1 MKRRDFLKGASGVA
15 GGAAATGAASSV
27 GAAQTTTTTSGTE
40 TDDGQESGNGTAT
53 GTTTAGTTTA
63 GGGGGEGSTEEVAV
77 GPGGSLVFEPEDL
90 EITPGTTV
98 EWVWDSDDHNI
109 VVDEQPDGADW
120 EGTEG
125 GPGTTYDTG
134 HTYSHT
140 FETTGTYE
148 YACEPHRASGML
160 GTVVVSEDA
169 GAGGGGRGE
178 VDPEE
183 MGVPYQAHYVG
194 IATILAIVVSLLF
207 TFFLLKY
214 GESAHTSSPNRK

>member
-40 TDDGQESGNGTAT
+40 TGDGQGSGNGTAT
-53 GTTTAGTTTA
+53 GTTVGTTTA
-63 GGGGGEGSTEEVAV
+63 GGGGAAGPTQEVTV
-77 GPGGSLVFEPEDL
+77 GPGGRLVFEPAEI

-98 EWVWDSDDHNI
+98 RWVWDSNNHNI
-109 VVDEQPDGADW
+109 VVDEQPEGAGW

-134 HTYSHT
+134 HTYTHT

-148 YACEPHRASGML
+148 YACEPHRSAGML
-160 GTVVVSEDA
+160 GTVIVSQ
-169 GAGGGGRGE
+169 GGGGGGGRGE

>member
-1 MKRRDFLKGASGVA
+1 MTSGDADESLSRRGFLTAVT
-15 GGAAATGAASSV
+15 GGAAIAAGAGAT
-27 GAAQTTTTTSGTE
+27 AAQSGTTTN
-40 TDDGQESGNGTAT
+40 GNGTT
-53 GTTTAGTTTA
+53 TDGEDGDNGTESD
-63 GGGGGEGSTEEVAV
+63 GGGEGSTEEVAV

-169 GAGGGGRGE
+169 GAGGGG
-178 VDPEE
+178 
-183 MGVPYQAHYVG
+183 
-194 IATILAIVVSLLF
+194 
-207 TFFLLKY
+207 
-214 GESAHTSSPNRK
+214 